1 LVELWQTN
9 QKFFVLI
16 NCQGL
21 GYEIQILESF
31 FLKLKTNQISN
42 KKITLWLKHIK
53 KEDSDLLFGFTSKE
67 QKNFFIEILSIRGV
81 GSQIGMG
88 ILNKFS
94 ISEVINAIKT
104 QNKKLICSVPGI
116 GQKMSDRLIL
126 ELKNK
131 FKSELQ
137 FEEEKAKDEFEIK
150 DPEINKMMQ
159 DLKLTL
165 QSLNYKNK
173 EINTIMPI
181 IKESTLLAKKEKN
194 LSFENLLKIAKNN
207 LDKDSSNIGRWRSI
221 INKLKINF
229 MSLDTAEKQKL
240 IETHQVHSTDTGSVE
255 VQVAMLSKR
264 ISKLSD
270 HLQGNIHDFASR
282 QGLLKMIGKRKRLL
296 SYIKDKNVQRYQELV
311 KKIGIRGWSQLMKK
325 KQSKKKTQ
333 N

>member
-1 LVELWQTN
+1 MVELWQTN

-94 ISEVINAIKT
+94 IGEVINAIKT

-131 FKSELQ
+131 FKSEIQ

-150 DPEINKMMQ
+150 DPEINKMIE
-159 DLKLTL
+159 DLQLTL

-173 EINTIMPI
+173 EIKTILPI
-181 IKESTLLAKKEKN
+181 IINEVDFLAKKENN
-194 LSFENLLKIAKNN
+194 LSFENLLKLAMNY
-207 LDKDSSNIGRWRSI
+207 LDKGSSNIDRWRSI
-221 INKLKINF
+221 I
-229 MSLDTAEKQKL
+229 
-240 IETHQVHSTDTGSVE
+240 G
-255 VQVAMLSKR
+255 
-264 ISKLSD
+264 
-270 HLQGNIHDFASR
+270 
-282 QGLLKMIGKRKRLL
+282 
-296 SYIKDKNVQRYQELV
+296 
-311 KKIGIRGWSQLMKK
+311 
-325 KQSKKKTQ
+325 
-333 N
+333 

>member
-1 LVELWQTN
+1 MISWINGELVESWQTN

-31 FLKLKTNQISN
+31 FLKLKTNQINN

-67 QKNFFIEILSIRGV
+67 QKTFFIEILSIRGV

-94 ISEVINAIKT
+94 IGEVINAIKT

-131 FKSELQ
+131 FKSEIQ

-150 DPEINKMMQ
+150 DPVINKMIE
-159 DLKLTL
+159 DLQLTL

-173 EINTIMPI
+173 EIKTVLPI
-181 IKESTLLAKKEKN
+181 IINEVDVLAKKENN
-194 LSFENLLKIAKNN
+194 LSFENLLKLAMNY
-207 LDKDSSNIGRWRSI
+207 LDKESSNI
-221 INKLKINF
+221 
-229 MSLDTAEKQKL
+229 
-240 IETHQVHSTDTGSVE
+240 
-255 VQVAMLSKR
+255 
-264 ISKLSD
+264 
-270 HLQGNIHDFASR
+270 AS
-282 QGLLKMIGKRKRLL
+282 
-296 SYIKDKNVQRYQELV
+296 
-311 KKIGIRGWSQLMKK
+311 
-325 KQSKKKTQ
+325 
-333 N
+333 

>member
-1 LVELWQTN
+1 MISWINGELVELWQTN

-21 GYEIQILESF
+21 GYEIQILKSF

-42 KKITLWLKHIK
+42 KNITLWIKHIK

-94 ISEVINAIKT
+94 IGEVINAIKT

-131 FKSELQ
+131 FKSEIQ

-150 DPEINKMMQ
+150 DPEINKMIE
-159 DLKLTL
+159 DLQLTL

-173 EINTIMPI
+173 EIKTILPI
-181 IKESTLLAKKEKN
+181 IINEVDFLAKKENN
-194 LSFENLLKIAKNN
+194 LSFENLLKLAMNY
-207 LDKDSSNIGRWRSI
+207 LDKESSNI
-221 INKLKINF
+221 
-229 MSLDTAEKQKL
+229 
-240 IETHQVHSTDTGSVE
+240 
-255 VQVAMLSKR
+255 
-264 ISKLSD
+264 
-270 HLQGNIHDFASR
+270 AS
-282 QGLLKMIGKRKRLL
+282 
-296 SYIKDKNVQRYQELV
+296 
-311 KKIGIRGWSQLMKK
+311 
-325 KQSKKKTQ
+325 
-333 N
+333 

>member
-1 LVELWQTN
+1 MISWINGELVELWQTN

-42 KKITLWLKHIK
+42 KNITLWIKHIK

-131 FKSELQ
+131 FKSEIQ
-137 FEEEKAKDEFEIK
+137 FEEEKANDEFEIK
-150 DPEINKMMQ
+150 DPEINKMIE
-159 DLKLTL
+159 DLQLTL

-173 EINTIMPI
+173 EIKTILPTI
-181 IKESTLLAKKEKN
+181 VNEVDFLAKKGSN
-194 LSFENLLKIAKNN
+194 LSFENLLKLAMNY
-207 LDKDSSNIGRWRSI
+207 LDKESSNI
-221 INKLKINF
+221 
-229 MSLDTAEKQKL
+229 
-240 IETHQVHSTDTGSVE
+240 
-255 VQVAMLSKR
+255 
-264 ISKLSD
+264 
-270 HLQGNIHDFASR
+270 AS
-282 QGLLKMIGKRKRLL
+282 
-296 SYIKDKNVQRYQELV
+296 
-311 KKIGIRGWSQLMKK
+311 
-325 KQSKKKTQ
+325 
-333 N
+333 